1 MARTLALKKRL
12 ARAMRRSWPVPAWVM
27 VKTRR
32 RVRTHA
38 RRRHW
43 RTSKIKP

>member
-12 ARAMRRSWPVPAWVM
+12 ARAAKRSWPVPAWVI
-27 VKTRR
+27 VKTNRK
-32 RVRTHA
+32 VRTHA

-43 RTSKIKP
+43 RTSRIKP